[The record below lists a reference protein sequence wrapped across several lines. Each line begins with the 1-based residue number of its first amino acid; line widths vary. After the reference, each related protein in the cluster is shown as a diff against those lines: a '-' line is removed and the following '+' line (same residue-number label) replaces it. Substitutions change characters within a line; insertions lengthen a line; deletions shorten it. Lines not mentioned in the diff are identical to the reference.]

1 MNIIEK
7 IKASVTALQLPFIYG
22 DEGHLNMLVANTTLP
37 CVYCLL
43 LESSLVE
50 DASGVIRERIEIG
63 MFFIDKTQ
71 FDCDSI
77 ENEDIIDGCK
87 QSAFK
92 WLLGVRQGT
101 EFVVN
106 SVTGATRVYD
116 KFDDIVTGYCLR
128 VSLTELEGVSTCDLQ
143 TKILQM

>member
-1 MNIIEK
+1 MNIIAK
-7 IKASVTALQLPFIYG
+7 LKASVTAMNLPFMYG
-22 DEGHLNMLVANTTLP
+22 DEGHLNALVATTELP

-50 DASGVIRERIEIG
+50 DESGVIRERIEIG

-77 ENEDIIDGCK
+77 ENEDIIDDCK
-87 QSAFK
+87 QNAFK
-92 WLLGVRQGT
+92 WLLGVRMGSD
-101 EFVVN
+101 FVVN
-106 SVTGATRVYD
+106 STTGATRVYD

-128 VSLTELEGVSTCDLQ
+128 VSLTEVKGVSPCDLQ
-143 TKILQM
+143 V